1 MLGVRTIEHSVRE
14 RLNGD
19 RPSRTRASV
28 SAAVTGTAVAVGVYK
43 ALRGG

>member
-1 MLGVRTIEHSVRE
+1 MVGLKTIERSVLE
-14 RLNGD
+14 RLNGG

-43 ALRGG
+43 ALRGA

>member
-1 MLGVRTIEHSVRE
+1 MLGLKTVERAARE
-14 RLNGD
+14 RLTGG

-43 ALRGG
+43 ALRG

>member
-1 MLGVRTIEHSVRE
+1 VIGLKSIESAVRE
-14 RLNGD
+14 RLSGG

-43 ALRGG
+43 ALRS